1 MGGSLCKLT
10 ILSLSQL
17 QMWPPHACALLV
29 HHTVNTQTMLASLS
43 QTSPSLE
50 SEDKISVMHQFLTK
64 AMDGAEWFVLL
75 LFHL

>member
-29 HHTVNTQTMLASLS
+29 HHTVNTPTMLASLS

-50 SEDKISVMHQFLTK
+50 SEDKISVVHQFLTE
-64 AMDGAEWFVLL
+64 AMDGAEWIVLF